1 MTTQHE
7 TPTLFEECRIVRA
20 RGELD
25 AQTLASLVRALAEAR
40 AARPGRLLLIV
51 DLSEVT
57 FTDCSILTPLCE
69 AWSDCRARGG
79 WMRIVYDNHTTDLV
93 FRQTGLLDRFPAYAN
108 AQDAWEGRRTRPV
121 RPAPPGCRHQA
132 ARRQPV
138 WPVRAAPTALPM
150 RARNR
155 PLGGH
160 LQNGRLRLGKGR
172 AHLAPPLP
180 MTPCPPRALEYGQ
193 QGCAAVLPPDF
204 EPEERARLRRSAAS
218 NRPKRRRFPS

>member
-25 AQTLASLVRALAEAR
+25 AQILAPLVHALAEAP

-69 AWSDCRARGG
+69 AWCDCRARGG

-108 AQDAWEGRRTRPV
+108 AQDC
-121 RPAPPGCRHQA
+121 GCR
-132 ARRQPV
+132 
-138 WPVRAAPTALPM
+138 
-150 RARNR
+150 
-155 PLGGH
+155 
-160 LQNGRLRLGKGR
+160 
-172 AHLAPPLP
+172 
-180 MTPCPPRALEYGQ
+180 
-193 QGCAAVLPPDF
+193 
-204 EPEERARLRRSAAS
+204 
-218 NRPKRRRFPS
+218 